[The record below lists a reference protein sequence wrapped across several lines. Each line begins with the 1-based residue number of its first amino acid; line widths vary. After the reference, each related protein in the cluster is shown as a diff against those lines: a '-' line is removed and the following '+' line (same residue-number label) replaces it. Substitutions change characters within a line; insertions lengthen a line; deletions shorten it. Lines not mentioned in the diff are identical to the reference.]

1 MHVANSIAR
10 ACMTA
15 VLIAIIPVGCGPST
29 GGPESIEQFKIAQVG
44 QIFSILRK
52 GQKPPPQGI
61 KDLVALKGALPAA
74 ISSVRSGDVVIYWG
88 AGLSDDSEAASTVL
102 AYQKQVPE
110 NGGEVLMQDGNP
122 RKMTAAEFATAKK
135 AGAANAG
142 GTKTGE
148 K

>member
-1 MHVANSIAR
+1 MHVANALAR

-29 GGPESIEQFKIAQVG
+29 GGPESIEQLKIAQVG
-44 QIFSILRK
+44 QIFRIHRK
-52 GQKPPPQGI
+52 SQKPPPQSI
-61 KDLVALKGALPAA
+61 KDVEALNAALPAA

-88 AGLSDDSEAASTVL
+88 AGLSDDPEAASTVL

-110 NGGEVLMQDGNP
+110 NGGEVLMQDGNA

-135 AGAANAG
+135 AAAANAG
-142 GTKTGE
+142 GTKTSE
-148 K
+148 R